1 MRLGYSTENK
11 NEKRPLLIQC
21 ESENKKWEMLR
32 ASKNLKYVQ
41 EHESFPIFAAPDRT
55 EKEREERKMLVTQ
68 LKQRRDN
75 GEENLIIRRN
85 RIVTK
90 LRTVNGAGIEPFQQ
104 PAQNAWAN
112 LFKSF

>member
-1 MRLGYSTENK
+1 
-11 NEKRPLLIQC
+11 
-21 ESENKKWEMLR
+21 MLR

-41 EHESFPIFAAPDRT
+41 EHESFPIFAAPGRT

-68 LKQRRDN
+68 LKQRRDI
-75 GEENLIIRRN
+75 GEENVIIRRN

-90 LRTVNGAGIEPFQQ
+90 LRTVNGAGIEPFQR
-104 PAQNAWAN
+104 PVQNAWAD

>member
-1 MRLGYSTENK
+1 MKIR
-11 NEKRPLLIQC
+11 
-21 ESENKKWEMLR
+21 KWEMLR

-41 EHESFPIFAAPDRT
+41 EHESFPIFAAPDHT
-55 EKEREERKMLVTQ
+55 EKERKMLVTQ

-90 LRTVNGAGIEPFQQ
+90 LRAVNGAGIEPFQR
-104 PAQNAWAN
+104 PAQNAWAD
-112 LFKSF
+112 LFRSF